1 MTMRVLARSVAGM
14 FPKALGQIV
23 TSVVAGI
30 CIAVATNWLLRTET
44 PPAPTQ
50 PVFVVERV
58 APLPETGIRRP
69 EMPLFL
75 SVAALPPPTVDA
87 APAAPAHPRAEVE
100 ALARLP
106 QAQLPD
112 MRRNAVEVAPLPPL
126 SAEPLAPAPVHAAAA
141 PSPRA
146 QDPGFLGRHLPAA
159 QRGLDLVQGETAAI
173 ISAVTSTLPLGVPD
187 DRGGGDTATS
197 ELY

>member
-1 MTMRVLARSVAGM
+1 MTMRVVARSVAGI

-30 CIAVATNWLLRTET
+30 CIAVATNWLLRTES
-44 PPAPTQ
+44 PPAPVQ

-58 APLPETGIRRP
+58 APLPETALRRP

-75 SVAALPPPTVDA
+75 SVGSLPPPDAGQAA
-87 APAAPAHPRAEVE
+87 APHPRQEAE
-100 ALARLP
+100 AIARLP
-106 QAQLPD
+106 QTQLPD
-112 MRRNAVEVAPLPPL
+112 MRRNVVEVAPLPPI
-126 SAEPLAPAPVHAAAA
+126 STEPAPAAPVRAVAA
-141 PSPRA
+141 PPASPPR
-146 QDPGFLGRHLPAA
+146 DPGFLGRHLPAA

-173 ISAVTSTLPLGVPD
+173 VSAVTSTLPLGAPD
-187 DRGGGDTATS
+187 AKGGGETATS